1 MRQIKYSPDAADKL
15 RALKRTMVGNWTIGK
30 NRFLRWRIMMELKDS
45 LIQLRKKTGLNRK
58 EFAEYFGIPY
68 RTVQD
73 WELGNRQMPEYLLRL
88 MEYKIRIEEV
98 IKKQQIKEKEI

>member
-1 MRQIKYSPDAADKL
+1 MRERLIEL
-15 RALKRTMVGNWTIGK
+15 RRQTGM
-30 NRFLRWRIMMELKDS
+30 NRR
-45 LIQLRKKTGLNRK
+45 

-88 MEYKIRIEEV
+88 MVYKVGIENMR
-98 IKKQQIKEKEI
+98 KEKREDEQKE